1 MMTLK
6 SFQVQIFQPKK
17 QKIYIIPL
25 SFLNT
30 APLWQGSYYSS
41 SSVYLHELEGS
52 FKVFHW
58 VHFDAEK
65 LESHDEADGGLD
77 DVRALL
83 FLPQLLE
90 LGDELLP
97 HCWEPAE
104 EMVTRCEQFS

>member
-1 MMTLK
+1 MALCYAAR
-6 SFQVQIFQPKK
+6 FRH
-17 QKIYIIPL
+17 
-25 SFLNT
+25 
-30 APLWQGSYYSS
+30 S

-52 FKVFHW
+52 FKVFHR

-90 LGDELLP
+90 LGDELLS
-97 HCWEPAE
+97 HCWEPAKD
-104 EMVTRCEQFS
+104 MVTRCEQLLSGVLVKAFISMSQLGGDYS